1 MVLRVYETRRITGGE
16 SNPEVCMITSVWY
29 EGVEPGYVES
39 RKGEIDV
46 KISQLKPSPFV
57 IHFQVF

>member
-1 MVLRVYETRRITGGE
+1 MEGEELLVVRVIQK
-16 SNPEVCMITSVWY
+16 VCMMTSVWY
-29 EGVEPGYVES
+29 EGGEPGYAES
-39 RKGEIDV
+39 RKREIDV